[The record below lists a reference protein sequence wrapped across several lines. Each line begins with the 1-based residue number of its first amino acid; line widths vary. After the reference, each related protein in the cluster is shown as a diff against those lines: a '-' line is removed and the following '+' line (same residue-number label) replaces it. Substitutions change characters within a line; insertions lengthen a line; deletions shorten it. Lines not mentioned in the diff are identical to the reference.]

1 MRFIAQFLVIMV
13 VAHVMGL
20 VLPWYACAAVA
31 FLAGYFLKSRH
42 NFLAGFLALALLW
55 TFNAWLADS
64 ASSSTLPL
72 RVAQILGLN
81 QVGLL
86 YLLTG
91 VVGGLVGGFATMSGA
106 MLKSE

>member
-1 MRFIAQFLVIMV
+1 MRFIAQFIVIVV

-20 VLPWYACAAVA
+20 VLPWYACVAVA
-31 FLAGYFLKSRH
+31 FIAGYFLKSRQ
-42 NFLAGFLALALLW
+42 NFLAGFMALAVLW
-55 TFNAWLADS
+55 TFNAWLADA

-72 RVAQILGLN
+72 RVAQILGLHS
-81 QVGLL
+81 VVWV

-91 VVGGLVGGFATMSGA
+91 VVGGLVGGFATVSGA